1 MSSLFPEVHIH
12 ISLCMLP
19 SLIDLPAA
27 LFWSWVLSARW
38 EIFIDPVSLIA
49 LILCQGDTVR
59 EFVILKSVVQKIS
72 IPQAG

>member
-1 MSSLFPEVHIH
+1 
-12 ISLCMLP
+12 MLP

-38 EIFIDPVSLIA
+38 EMFIDPVSLIA

-72 IPQAG
+72 IPRLADWAFHLS